1 MTSRGPI
8 LKKAFSGGFVSF
20 HPGNSV
26 SHKRFR
32 DSTIAEIHVPVIGP
46 QVHTLCLSS
55 LKNSEMPCPIN

>member
-20 HPGNSV
+20 HTGNSV

-32 DSTIAEIHVPVIGP
+32 DSGP